1 MQTQL
6 GQKDLIVNSL
16 NSYLAGTRLSMDQ
29 VAKKWEVSTAMLS
42 QIKNGKKRAGIDL
55 ALKILRESGTDVET
69 RQEWLEQRYK
79 DESEEFSLVQDE
91 IQQHKIEKKLQNDF
105 CGMLEENPIL
115 LDIFLD
121 IALSEDA
128 GVSWNSIFKN
138 YGEHGVEMTS
148 ALTDSK
154 IVTYRDNKFYI
165 NQENVTFVTN
175 EESSFGIVKAIIEMQ
190 RTRKKRGQF
199 KGELQYDVTDISKE
213 AYDELIDLNKE
224 YVKKVRTLLEEN
236 EMHRLIGGVRVVCQS
251 LVSLVKGSL
260 CLLLALG
267 MFGNMAMAGGV
278 RGGSS
283 DKALGGITGG
293 SSNISTTV
301 RKPRDFRGAFGRE
314 FTYEQ
319 AFLNLPV
326 KFSERADA
334 INAAV
339 EINKML
345 ENGDV
350 PKELT
355 HRFHQY
361 RNDDCSTSNHQARM
375 EMKKGKIK
383 PIGFKV
389 SEYFDGEGNAIFQI
403 KADYY
408 IPCLKKE

>member
-1 MQTQL
+1 MQTQM
-6 GQKDLIVNSL
+6 GQNNLIVEAL
-16 NSYLAGTRLSMDQ
+16 TSYLAGTRLSMDQ
-29 VAKKWEVSTAMLS
+29 VAKKWDVSTAMLS

-55 ALKILRESGTDVET
+55 ALKILRENGTDVET
-69 RQEWLEQRYK
+69 RRNWLEQKYK
-79 DESEEFSLVQDE
+79 EESEEFSLVQDE

-121 IALSEDA
+121 IALSEEA

-148 ALTDSK
+148 ALTESR
-154 IVTYRDNKFYI
+154 IVTYRDNKFFI

-199 KGELQYDVTDISKE
+199 KGELQYDVTDISSE
-213 AYDELIDLNKE
+213 AYDELLELNKE
-224 YVKKVRTLLEEN
+224 YVKKVRKILEDN

-267 MFGNMAMAGGV
+267 MIGSAAYAGGV

-283 DKALGGITGG
+283 DKALGGVTGG
-293 SSNISTTV
+293 SSGISTTI
-301 RKPRDFRGAFGRE
+301 RKPRDFRGSFGDRY
-314 FTYEQ
+314 TYEQ
-319 AFLNLPV
+319 VFLNLPV
-326 KFSERADA
+326 KFSDRQDA
-334 INAAV
+334 IQAAV
-339 EINKML
+339 DINKLL
-345 ENGDV
+345 ESGEV

-355 HRFHQY
+355 HRFHQ
-361 RNDDCSTSNHQARM
+361 RPNNDCSTSHHRVRH
-375 EMKKGKIK
+375 ELKRKGKIK
-383 PIGFKV
+383 AIGFKV
-389 SEYFDGEGNAIFQI
+389 SEYFDGEGNPIFQI

-408 IPCLKKE
+408 MPCLKK